1 MNKQC
6 TAIIADDEAP
16 LREHLQRL
24 LHKLWPELEIC
35 GLAENGQQ
43 ALDMIAQQRP
53 DIVFLDIRMP
63 GISGMDVAKQIA
75 GQTHIVFVTAFDQ
88 YAVDAFS
95 HHAIDYLL
103 KPVSETRLCETIERL
118 KNAMQSLQ
126 QNPQDLQ
133 QLFQQLEQHI
143 AKPKTYMQWL
153 KIMQGHTTQLLHVD
167 DVIYFKFEDKYT
179 SVRTHNAT
187 QLIRTSLKELE
198 ETLNPEYFWRIHR
211 NTIVNVRRVNNAVDT
226 DNGLLLKLKD
236 IPDTLNVSRAHKH
249 LFKHM

>member
-1 MNKQC
+1 MNRQL

-24 LHKLWPELEIC
+24 LNKLWPALKIC
-35 GLAENGQQ
+35 GLAENGRQ
-43 ALDMIAQQRP
+43 ALDMIKEHQP

-63 GISGMDVAKQIA
+63 GISGMDVAKRVA
-75 GQTHIVFVTAFDQ
+75 GSTHIVFVTAFDQ

-103 KPVSETRLCETIERL
+103 KPVSKTRLNETVTRL
-118 KNAMQSLQ
+118 KNIAQLSSEK
-126 QNPQDLQ
+126 PQDLQ

-143 AKPKTYMQWL
+143 VKPKASLQWL
-153 KIMQGHTTQLLHVD
+153 KIMQGNATQLLHVD
-167 DVIYFKFEDKYT
+167 DVVYFKFEDKYT
-179 SVRTHNAT
+179 SVRTKTAT

-211 NTIVNVRRVNNAVDT
+211 NTIVNVRYIESAIDHH
-226 DNGLLLKLKD
+226 NGLTLKLKG
-236 IPDTLNVSRAHKH
+236 IPDELSVSRANKQ